1 MRLEACLL
9 FLAIGAFS
17 LQAIADANIIR
28 VKASISLSAL
38 PVEDPSTEEPV
49 EEPTP
54 PEPIAR
60 HSCLEI
66 MQSGD
71 GTSSGVYQ
79 ITLGEVQQSVY
90 CDMTSAGGGW
100 TMVVAQFESD
110 PVTNWNEGIQS
121 DYDPSLASRK
131 GFALNSSQIPLHTQ
145 SAFGQDLNPTAMDYG
160 NFSYTTGDIPVTRM
174 HSLQNS
180 NIYQIHRSQTD
191 FYDGHTVGN
200 TLFTHRDPNWIGT
213 LTVDDTLVT
222 KRWAFSP
229 NASTLAYRGYALNGA
244 RSGVADAIAW
254 TIWVR

>member
-28 VKASISLSAL
+28 VKAPISLSAL

-66 MQSGD
+66 LQSGD

-121 DYDPSLASRK
+121 DYDPSLQSRK
-131 GFALNSSQIPLHTQ
+131 GFALNNSQIPAHTQ
-145 SAFGQDLNPTAMDYG
+145 AAFGQDLNPLALDYADLT
-160 NFSYTTGDIPVTRM
+160 YTTG
-174 HSLQNS
+174 
-180 NIYQIHRSQTD
+180 NIAAKRVVGLKTGTNYEIHRSSGS
-191 FYDGHTVGN
+191 FYASHNVGGTLYTNGDPYWIN
-200 TLFTHRDPNWIGT
+200 TLTFDATTYNYS
-213 LTVDDTLVT
+213 
-222 KRWAFSP
+222 WAFAP
-229 NASTLAYRGYALNGA
+229 NAQTRASKGYALNGGLSITDEA
-244 RSGVADAIAW
+244 FAW
-254 TIWVR
+254 TVWVR